1 MKYFVGVFIL
11 TLVLVMVFP
20 FNESLAAKSPHHT
33 TITLFDGEFFSHKR
47 EITFY
52 NLKAASLK
60 AVDLG
65 TDGVKE
71 FILGA
76 QPGYAPTVWLARQD
90 GGTIN
95 SFEAYTSDMLGGVH
109 IEVADLNNN
118 GRPEIITVPASD
130 GPALVKVF
138 DSYGELLHEFYAF
151 NQQQIAE
158 YTTVAIDVTGD
169 GVLEIMVATGRG
181 VNPAISVWSMEG
193 KAIDW
198 EIDLTEFNSSG
209 LIITPIDLGGDGTS
223 ELVITN
229 RFNPEGTSL
238 LLRGNKE
245 IINTFFV
252 GGSKDKSILSLGAA
266 DVVEDGREEIIVFEN
281 SRMNQEVRVV
291 NGFGE
296 LVQSY
301 PLEGLDP
308 GETIY
313 DFKFQ
318 SLKGVVFP
326 ELILIHSFIPQR
338 DLTREENAIE
348 VSVAH
353 QRLQY
358 YDDGFQMASVMVST
372 GKPSTPTP
380 IGEFK
385 IDNKFKRPYSRRAS
399 LYMPYWM
406 AYKAPAYGFH
416 ELPEWSNGAKEG
428 ADHLG
433 KRVSGGCI
441 RLPVGAAQAMWE
453 WADVGVPVSITNN

>member
-1 MKYFVGVFIL
+1 MKYIAGVCIV
-11 TLVLVMVFP
+11 TLVLIMAFP

-76 QPGYAPTVWLARQD
+76 QPGYSPMVWLARQD
-90 GGTIN
+90 GSKIN
-95 SFEAYTSDMLGGVH
+95 SFEAYESSMLGGVH
-109 IEVADLNNN
+109 IEVADINNDS
-118 GRPEIITVPASD
+118 RLEIITVPASD

-138 DSYGELLHEFYAF
+138 DSYGGLLHEFYAF
-151 NQQQIAE
+151 NEQQIAE
-158 YTTVAIDVTGD
+158 YSTLAIDVTGD
-169 GVLEIMVATGRG
+169 GILEIMVATGRG

-193 KAIDW
+193 KAIEWD
-198 EIDLTEFNSSG
+198 IDLTTFNSSG
-209 LIITPIDLGGDGTS
+209 LIVTPIDLGGDGTQ
-223 ELVITN
+223 EIIITN
-229 RFNPEGTSL
+229 RFNPDGKSL
-238 LLRGNKE
+238 LVRGNQE
-245 IINTFFV
+245 IINTFPV
-252 GGSKDKSILSLGAA
+252 GNTNDISILSVGAA
-266 DVVEDGREEIIVFEN
+266 DVVEDGREEIIVLEN
-281 SRMNQEVRVV
+281 SRTKQEIRIE

-301 PLEGLDP
+301 PLEGLEA
-308 GETIY
+308 GEHIY

-338 DLTREENAIE
+338 DLTREKNAIE
-348 VSVAH
+348 VSIAQ
-353 QRLQY
+353 QRMQY
-358 YDDGFQMASVMVST
+358 YDDGYQMASVMVST

-385 IDNKFKRPYSRRAS
+385 IDNKFKRPYSRLAH

-453 WADVGVPVSITNN
+453 WADVGVPVSITSS